1 MNDSAA
7 VITIGLLILAVF
19 ILAWELHNTN
29 KALSEAVDLCGLIID
44 RMEIHKEVITG
55 MMRLSPIAEAIGEL
69 AKQGKDKEK
78 QQNGM

>member
-1 MNDSAA
+1 MNDSAT

-29 KALSEAVDLCGLIID
+29 KALSEAVDLCGSIID
-44 RMEIHKEVITG
+44 RMEIHEEVIAR
-55 MMRLSPIAEAIGEL
+55 MMKLSPIAEAIGEL